1 MPSNPYAAHLEASIL
16 TAEPIELIR
25 ILYRTALDSVRDARA
40 HLAGGEI
47 RERSKA
53 INKALGMLHELAI
66 SLNHEAEPMLAG
78 KLAALYDYM
87 ERRLLAANQE
97 QSDGPLAE
105 VAGLL
110 EVMAGAWYEAD
121 PNAGREKTGERV
133 LVEA

>member
-1 MPSNPYAAHLEASIL
+1 MPSNPYAAHVEASIL

-40 HLAGGEI
+40 HLEASEI
-47 RERSKA
+47 QERSKA
-53 INKALGMLHELAI
+53 INKALGILHELAI
-66 SLNHEAEPMLAG
+66 CLNHEAEPMLARQ
-78 KLAALYDYM
+78 LAEMYDYM

-105 VAGLL
+105 VMGLL
-110 EVMAGAWYEAD
+110 ETLTEAWYEAN
-121 PNAGREKTGERV
+121 PAAGRDSGERV